1 MENKSD
7 ELAVKRSEEIINAC
21 ETLYETMKFRDITIK
36 GCEDFFFKNIC
47 L

>member
-21 ETLYETMKFRDITIK
+21 ETLYETMKFKAHNTLIK
-36 GCEDFFFKNIC
+36 SA
-47 L
+47 